1 MKVTDSLKEIE
12 RRAYRSTFNDGIYD
26 ILFGMLFLILA
37 LVPVLE
43 SVGIPRWYGYLLLFI
58 LPLIPWLGKRYVTIP
73 RLGAVEFGPKRKSR
87 GRLLALILVAILFL
101 QMPVI
106 LMAVGRGFF
115 GSSGENLALPL
126 TIGMLVVPLIAVAA
140 YFMDFPRMYV
150 YALVLSFGILH
161 SGFMFRFVSEPF
173 NSLISFGIPS
183 AVILVYGLTLL
194 SGFMKKYPK
203 PTPEAP
209 DVNR

>member
-1 MKVTDSLKEIE
+1 MTDSLKEIE
-12 RRAYRSTFNDGIYD
+12 RRAYRSTFDDGIYD

-43 SVGIPRWYGYLLLFI
+43 SIGIPRWYGYLLVFI

-87 GRLLALILVAILFL
+87 GRLFALILAAILFL

-106 LMAVGRGFF
+106 LMAVGRSFF
-115 GSSGENLALPL
+115 GSSGESLGLPL
-126 TIGMLVVPLIAVAA
+126 AIGMLVVPLIAVAA
-140 YFMDFPRMYV
+140 YFMDFPRMYI

-161 SGFMFRFVSEPF
+161 SGFMFRFVGEPF
-173 NSLISFGIPS
+173 NSLISFGT
-183 AVILVYGLTLL
+183 AATVVLAYGLMLL
-194 SGFMKKYPK
+194 FGFMKKYPK
-203 PTPEAP
+203 STAEAQH
-209 DVNR
+209 VSQ

>member
-1 MKVTDSLKEIE
+1 MRMTDSLKEIE

-43 SVGIPRWYGYLLLFI
+43 SIGIPRWYGYLFLFI
-58 LPLIPWLGKRYVTIP
+58 LPPIPWLGKRYVTIP

-87 GRLLALILVAILFL
+87 GRLLALILAAILFL

-115 GSSGENLALPL
+115 GSPGESLALPL
-126 TIGMLVVPLIAVAA
+126 TIGMLLVPLIAVAA

-161 SGFMFRFVSEPF
+161 SGFMFRFVGEPL
-173 NSLISFGIPS
+173 NSLISFGT
-183 AVILVYGLTLL
+183 AATAILAYGLTLL
-194 SGFMKKYPK
+194 FGFMKRYPK
-203 PTPEAP
+203 STAEAHH
-209 DVNR
+209 VS